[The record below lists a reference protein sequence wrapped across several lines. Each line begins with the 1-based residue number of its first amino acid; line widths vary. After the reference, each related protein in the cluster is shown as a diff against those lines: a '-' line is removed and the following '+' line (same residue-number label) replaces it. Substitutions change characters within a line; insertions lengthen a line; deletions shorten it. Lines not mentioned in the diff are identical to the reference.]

1 MSLLRSLLAQALAT
15 LLFLQW
21 AGAPAHCLAMV
32 ALALDG
38 SVICHADDSTPHHD
52 GGPADSVPVSPDQ
65 SCPAS
70 HALGQAALTPE
81 APATPELITW
91 SSPAP
96 PSPPPATNPAAPRA
110 PPQQP
115 RAPPAPSV

>member
-1 MSLLRSLLAQALAT
+1 MSLLRSLLVQALAT
-15 LLFLQW
+15 LLVVQW
-21 AGAPAHCLAMV
+21 AGAPAHCFAMV

-38 SVICHADDSTPHHD
+38 SVICHADDGSPAHHD
-52 GGPADSVPVSPDQ
+52 SDRVPVSADQ

-91 SSPAP
+91 STPTP
-96 PSPPPATNPAAPRA
+96 PPPRPATNARATRA

-115 RAPPAPSV
+115 RAPPARSV